1 MSQPIVLEKTAKTV
15 EEALRSALTE
25 LELEEKDVEV
35 FVLEEPS
42 KGFLGLIGTRPARV
56 RITVKPDPMRDAV
69 RFIQDIFRV
78 MGIQAEIKPEWR
90 DSTLFIGFSGDDLG
104 ILIGRRGDT
113 LDSLQYLVNLAVNR
127 QGTERVRILLDV
139 ENYRQRREE
148 TLVRLA
154 KRLSEKVKRTGVK
167 VVLEPMNPQERRI
180 IHTTLQ
186 GDPRVVTYS
195 EGEEPFRKV
204 VIGPKIDNKRPRTEG
219 FAAPRWGDNRRP
231 RAVRPENRDNREQRD
246 SRDHHDNR
254 EIREQREISAVREN
268 WADNRVADNREL
280 RNVADQRFGKPRP
293 RLYSL
298 GDDTAKE

>member
-15 EEALRSALTE
+15 EEALRAALTE
-25 LELEEKDVEV
+25 LKLEEKDVEV
-35 FVLEEPS
+35 LVLEEPS

-56 RITVKPDPMRDAV
+56 RITVKPDPMRDAI

-127 QGTERVRILLDV
+127 QGPERVRILLDV

-167 VVLEPMNPQERRI
+167 VVLEPMSPQERRI

-204 VIGPKIDNKRPRTEG
+204 VIGPKMDAKRPRTEG
-219 FAAPRWGDNRRP
+219 FGAPRWGDNRRP
-231 RAVRPENRDNREQRD
+231 RAVRPENREQRD

-254 EIREQREISAVREN
+254 ENREQREISAVREN
-268 WADNRVADNREL
+268 RSDIRAENRADNREL

-293 RLYSL
+293 RLYSV
-298 GDDTAKE
+298 GDDTVKE

>member
-15 EEALRSALTE
+15 EEALRAALTE
-25 LELEEKDVEV
+25 LKLEEKDVELL
-35 FVLEEPS
+35 VLEEPS

-56 RITVKPDPMRDAV
+56 RITVKPDPMRDAI

-127 QGTERVRILLDV
+127 QGPERVRILLDV

-148 TLVRLA
+148 TLIRLA

-167 VVLEPMNPQERRI
+167 VVLEPMSPQERRI

-204 VIGPKIDNKRPRTEG
+204 VIGPKTDAKRPRPEG
-219 FAAPRWGDNRRP
+219 FGAPRWGEPRRP
-231 RAVRPENRDNREQRD
+231 RPVRPENRESQGNREPREYGGY
-246 SRDHHDNR
+246 RENR
-254 EIREQREISAVREN
+254 EARDGAEQRENKA
-268 WADNRVADNREL
+268 
-280 RNVADQRFGKPRP
+280 RP
-293 RLYSL
+293 HLYSV
-298 GDDTAKE
+298 GEENKNEG